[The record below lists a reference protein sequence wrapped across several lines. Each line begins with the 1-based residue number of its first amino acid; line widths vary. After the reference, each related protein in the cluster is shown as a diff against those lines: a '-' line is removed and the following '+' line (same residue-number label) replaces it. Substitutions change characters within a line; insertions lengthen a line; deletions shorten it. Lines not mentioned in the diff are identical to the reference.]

1 MIVISL
7 FEKMVDKKSDK
18 VRFDSLPKA
27 KGKYKSVTFDF
38 LKFIDSNTFLSS
50 SLDSLVK
57 TFVDDSHKTLK

>member
-27 KGKYKSVTFDF
+27 KGKYKSVTFVF
-38 LKFIDSNTFLSS
+38 LKFIDSNTFL
-50 SLDSLVK
+50 
-57 TFVDDSHKTLK
+57 